1 VITYTKHMT
10 GSAVFSYGGTDGVYC
25 DGDDYGCSKEYTCD
39 RSVERNISKDEFLKF
54 VAEHHDE
61 VAVQFAEAWIASREP
76 KSLDCVINGVEFRF
90 NAADSGNRVYL
101 ECGATF
107 SFRIGDQQK
116 IVDVLTENIRRAG
129 EGK

>member
-1 VITYTKHMT
+1 MITYTKHMT
-10 GSAVFSYGGTDGVYC
+10 GSAVFSYGGTVGVYC
-25 DGDDYGCSKEYTCD
+25 VGDDYGCSKEYTCD

-76 KSLDCVINGVEFRF
+76 KSLDCEIAGVKFEFDGGCVRLLCQNSSCEF
-90 NAADSGNRVYL
+90 DPGY
-101 ECGATF
+101 
-107 SFRIGDQQK
+107 QQE
-116 IVDVLTENIRRAG
+116 IIDVLTENVRRAG